1 MGYSCTKDASDML
14 GLIRNQFGDGM
25 TSNGLVIRS
34 PRAGNYESGRSYFYE
49 VGKEQAD
56 GSITGTLYQHQGEDS
71 ATKIGSFKINEDG
84 SIARFPRIRRDMMTS
99 LYFRFLELR
108 RTNPALLSSYS
119 HGAI

>member
-14 GLIRNQFGDGM
+14 GFIRHQFGDGM
-25 TSNGLVIRS
+25 TSNGLRIG
-34 PRAGNYESGRSYFYE
+34 AKTYFYE
-49 VGKEQAD
+49 IGREHDD
-56 GSITGTLYQHQGEDS
+56 GSITGPLYENIDESYARQVGR
-71 ATKIGSFKINEDG
+71 FKINADG

>member
-1 MGYSCTKDASDML
+1 MGYSCTKDADEML
-14 GLIRNQFGDGM
+14 GLIRHQFNNGKY
-25 TSNGLVIRS
+25 SNGLAI
-34 PRAGNYESGRSYFYE
+34 SGKTYFYE
-49 VGKEQAD
+49 VGKEQVD
-56 GSITGTLYQHQGEDS
+56 GSITGTLFQNVDESRARKVGR
-71 ATKIGSFKINEDG
+71 FKINADG